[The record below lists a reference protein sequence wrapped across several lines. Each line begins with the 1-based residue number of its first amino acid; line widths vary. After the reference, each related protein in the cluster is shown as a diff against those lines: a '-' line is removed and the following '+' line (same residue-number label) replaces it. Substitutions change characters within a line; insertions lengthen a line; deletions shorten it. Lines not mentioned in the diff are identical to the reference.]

1 MLEDT
6 SCRIK
11 PGCTEHPPWPG
22 GICTKCQPSAITL
35 KRQVNSGSQSN
46 AAEKHHEIDNRK
58 QSSKKNIGIK
68 TERSRAVFQ
77 AVAVLITMATEIAEK
92 VANLMMSVLFGSAD
106 ALSCSFFIR
115 PCLWSFLSFSEI
127 MKHLLEI
134 LFMRHF
140 LYNILCHPG
149 FSGIKP

>member
-46 AAEKHHEIDNRK
+46 AAEKHHEIDN
-58 QSSKKNIGIK
+58 
-68 TERSRAVFQ
+68 
-77 AVAVLITMATEIAEK
+77 
-92 VANLMMSVLFGSAD
+92 LMMSVLFGSAD

-115 PCLWSFLSFSEI
+115 PCLWSFLIFSEI

-134 LFMRHF
+134 LFMQHF

-149 FSGIKP
+149 FSSIKP

>member
-46 AAEKHHEIDNRK
+46 AAEKHHDIDNRK

-92 VANLMMSVLFGSAD
+92 VANLMMSVLFGSID
-106 ALSCSFFIR
+106 ALSCSFF
-115 PCLWSFLSFSEI
+115 
-127 MKHLLEI
+127 
-134 LFMRHF
+134 
-140 LYNILCHPG
+140 Y
-149 FSGIKP
+149 

>member
-58 QSSKKNIGIK
+58 QSSKNNIGIK

-92 VANLMMSVLFGSAD
+92 VTNLMMSVLFGTD
-106 ALSCSFFIR
+106 DRCSK
-115 PCLWSFLSFSEI
+115 L
-127 MKHLLEI
+127 
-134 LFMRHF
+134 
-140 LYNILCHPG
+140 
-149 FSGIKP
+149 

>member
-46 AAEKHHEIDNRK
+46 AAEKHHDIDNRK
-58 QSSKKNIGIK
+58 QSSKKSIWIK

-92 VANLMMSVLFGSAD
+92 VANLMMSILFGSAD

-134 LFMRHF
+134 LFMLYF
-140 LYNILCHPG
+140 LHNCLFHPG
-149 FSGIKP
+149 FPSINC

>member
-58 QSSKKNIGIK
+58 QSSKKK
-68 TERSRAVFQ
+68 KHRDKSR
-77 AVAVLITMATEIAEK
+77 K
-92 VANLMMSVLFGSAD
+92 VQSSVP
-106 ALSCSFFIR
+106 SCGCFD
-115 PCLWSFLSFSEI
+115 
-127 MKHLLEI
+127 H
-134 LFMRHF
+134 HG
-140 LYNILCHPG
+140 N
-149 FSGIKP
+149 

>member
-58 QSSKKNIGIK
+58 KTIKQKKHMDKNRKVQSS
-68 TERSRAVFQ
+68 AP
-77 AVAVLITMATEIAEK
+77 
-92 VANLMMSVLFGSAD
+92 
-106 ALSCSFFIR
+106 SCGCFD
-115 PCLWSFLSFSEI
+115 
-127 MKHLLEI
+127 H
-134 LFMRHF
+134 HG
-140 LYNILCHPG
+140 N
-149 FSGIKP
+149 

>member
-58 QSSKKNIGIK
+58 QSSKKSIGIK
-68 TERSRAVFQ
+68 AERSRAVFQ

-92 VANLMMSVLFGSAD
+92 VANLMMSVLFGSID
-106 ALSCSFFIR
+106 ALSCSFF
-115 PCLWSFLSFSEI
+115 
-127 MKHLLEI
+127 
-134 LFMRHF
+134 
-140 LYNILCHPG
+140 Y
-149 FSGIKP
+149 

>member
-58 QSSKKNIGIK
+58 QSSKKSVGIK

-134 LFMRHF
+134 LFMLYF
-140 LYNILCHPG
+140 LHNCLFHPG
-149 FSGIKP
+149 FPSINC

>member
-58 QSSKKNIGIK
+58 QSSKKSIGMK

-115 PCLWSFLSFSEI
+115 PCLWSFLSFSN
-127 MKHLLEI
+127 LLEI

-149 FSGIKP
+149 FSSIKP

>member
-58 QSSKKNIGIK
+58 QSSKKSIGIK
-68 TERSRAVFQ
+68 TERSRAVLQ
-77 AVAVLITMATEIAEK
+77 AVTVLVTMAIEIAEK
-92 VANLMMSVLFGSAD
+92 VTNLMMSVLFD
-106 ALSCSFFIR
+106 TDDRCSK
-115 PCLWSFLSFSEI
+115 L
-127 MKHLLEI
+127 
-134 LFMRHF
+134 
-140 LYNILCHPG
+140 
-149 FSGIKP
+149 

>member
-46 AAEKHHEIDNRK
+46 AAEKYHDIDNRK
-58 QSSKKNIGIK
+58 KTIKQKKKRIGIK
-68 TERSRAVFQ
+68 TERSRAVLQ
-77 AVAVLITMATEIAEK
+77 AVTVLVTMATEIAEK
-92 VANLMMSVLFGSAD
+92 VTNLMMSVLFGSID
-106 ALSCSFFIR
+106 ALSCSFF
-115 PCLWSFLSFSEI
+115 
-127 MKHLLEI
+127 
-134 LFMRHF
+134 
-140 LYNILCHPG
+140 Y
-149 FSGIKP
+149 